1 MGCDHAIKFARWQHP
16 AVGNLASFAVPA
28 PLASIKLELLVY
40 YVNELTLL
48 CEYCRR
54 LKIKIVYDCSKF

>member
-1 MGCDHAIKFARWQHP
+1 MSWDHAIKFARWQHP
-16 AVGNLASFAVPA
+16 AVGHLASFAVPA

-48 CEYCRR
+48 CEYC
-54 LKIKIVYDCSKF
+54 